1 MKSNWIKYIFILFVI
16 GLIGFAV
23 YTFYH
28 DEKQKREQENAVQNV
43 DNIENTAS
51 DIRISIVNYD
61 TMNPLLSNN
70 RNVQEISRLLYE
82 PLLALDQNYKL
93 QPALAT
99 EWSKTGDTM
108 YVLKLRE
115 NVKWQDGS
123 KFTANDVQFTID
135 RLKDTPSIYS
145 YNVIHVVGVEVIDD
159 YTIKINLDAKVPFFE
174 YNLIFPILNRNSY
187 ENQDFAT
194 TEINK
199 APLATGMYK
208 IDTNEGNTITL
219 KKNENYWNKIEK
231 NTKTETILVNLY
243 TSMGEAYNNFKMGN
257 VDLLTTES
265 LNVENYIGMMGYN
278 KKEYIGRQHDF
289 VALNCSNNLLSRP
302 EIRKAVSYAIDKSGV
317 MSSVYNG
324 QYYTAEFPLD
334 YGNWAYPVES
344 GSIGYNP
351 DQAKQILIDNGWQY
365 KYSNWQKIED
375 YKTVRLNLE
384 LVVNVDNSMQ
394 VAAADIIKANL
405 ENVGIKIKLIKVNS
419 NQYNNYIQNK
429 NFNMILTGTNVAL
442 SPYLDTYF
450 GENNLASYQNNEV
463 TSIMN
468 ELNDVTNNDSLVKE
482 KVTKLGEI
490 YKNDAPYISL
500 YFNKNTFVYSNNLIG
515 DMNPNNY
522 NIFYG
527 IENWYRH
534 N

>member
-219 KKNENYWNKIEK
+219 KKMKI
-231 NTKTETILVNLY
+231 I
-243 TSMGEAYNNFKMGN
+243 
-257 VDLLTTES
+257 
-265 LNVENYIGMMGYN
+265 
-278 KKEYIGRQHDF
+278 
-289 VALNCSNNLLSRP
+289 
-302 EIRKAVSYAIDKSGV
+302 
-317 MSSVYNG
+317 
-324 QYYTAEFPLD
+324 
-334 YGNWAYPVES
+334 
-344 GSIGYNP
+344 
-351 DQAKQILIDNGWQY
+351 
-365 KYSNWQKIED
+365 
-375 YKTVRLNLE
+375 
-384 LVVNVDNSMQ
+384 
-394 VAAADIIKANL
+394 
-405 ENVGIKIKLIKVNS
+405 GIK
-419 NQYNNYIQNK
+419 
-429 NFNMILTGTNVAL
+429 
-442 SPYLDTYF
+442 
-450 GENNLASYQNNEV
+450 
-463 TSIMN
+463 
-468 ELNDVTNNDSLVKE
+468 
-482 KVTKLGEI
+482 
-490 YKNDAPYISL
+490 
-500 YFNKNTFVYSNNLIG
+500 
-515 DMNPNNY
+515 
-522 NIFYG
+522 
-527 IENWYRH
+527 
-534 N
+534 